1 MAENLILAQV
11 LVGISALETKADL
24 DAVKNAVK
32 DRREVIRNLGEEV
45 VALARGNSAEV
56 IRVNKERY
64 DYSNVPP
71 KDLPMAEKWYMA
83 PRTSWK
89 LRSAYHQWR
98 VWNADKTRDGK
109 DLAGYKGFL
118 IIEKATG
125 RSVSPTEVESE
136 EDEEVGEGE
145 EEDEEVGEEVTETTE
160 EVGEEVTEATEAMA
174 AVHV

>member
-1 MAENLILAQV
+1 MAENPILQLILD
-11 LVGISALETKADL
+11 GISTLETKADL
-24 DAVKNAVK
+24 DAVRDAVK
-32 DRREVIRNLGEEV
+32 DRREVIRNLGEDV

-83 PRTSWK
+83 PRPSWK

-98 VWNADKTRDGK
+98 VWNAAKTIDGK
-109 DLAGYKGFL
+109 VLKGYKGNL

-125 RSVSPTEVESE
+125 RSVTPPEWE
-136 EDEEVGEGE
+136 EEEVAGASGGENE
-145 EEDEEVGEEVTETTE
+145 EEDED
-160 EVGEEVTEATEAMA
+160 EEVTEAMAAMA
-174 AVHV
+174 AAHV

>member
-1 MAENLILAQV
+1 MD
-11 LVGISALETKADL
+11 T
-24 DAVKNAVK
+24 VKDAVK

-83 PRTSWK
+83 PRPSWK
-89 LRSAYHQWR
+89 VRSAYHQWR
-98 VWNADKTRDGK
+98 VWNAAKTRDGK

-118 IIEKATG
+118 IIEKVTG

-145 EEDEEVGEEVTETTE
+145 EEDEEVAGASGGENEEDDEVE
-160 EVGEEVTEATEAMA
+160 EAVEAMA
-174 AVHV
+174 AVSVK

>member
-1 MAENLILAQV
+1 MAENAVLQFILD
-11 LVGISALETKADL
+11 GISALETKADL
-24 DAVKNAVK
+24 DVVRNAVK
-32 DRREVIRNLGEEV
+32 DRRDVIRNLGEDV

-83 PRTSWK
+83 PRPSWK

-98 VWNADKTRDGK
+98 VWNADKARDGK

-118 IIEKATG
+118 IIEKVTG
-125 RSVSPTEVESE
+125 RRVSPTEVESE
-136 EDEEVGEGE
+136 GD
-145 EEDEEVGEEVTETTE
+145 EEDEEVGEEVTE
-160 EVGEEVTEATEAMA
+160 EVTEAMA
-174 AVHV
+174 AVRVE